1 MTEPLKRP
9 EMKIANVKVTSE
21 DMMYFSLGIDMADF
35 VLPSD
40 RMDYRSDSR
49 AVALVQAIK
58 AGKDLSGQ
66 DFSGVNLKGADIS
79 GGKFEGANFSGACFY
94 KTTAKNCNFADSDF
108 TEAYLENTDFENAN
122 FTGANLKQVYARR
135 LNLDGT
141 QMDEAQRHKLDAL
154 EFLIN
159 QIESGK
165 IDIRCLSKSD
175 LLGLDLRRLDL
186 SKVDLNGIDLS
197 AFDLEGVNL
206 RGAHIDPK
214 QLMSLAGLQHY
225 HKFVATMSEKKIQL
239 ETLKFAKENQAAMT
253 QYAKK
258 QLQDIDKN
266 VYTPKAQLI
275 RPQLKDDKVP
285 ENKPFIPPKKEETDT
300 QEKDEMIPNAPSRV
314 GGKIKKGPKT
324 ILKNRG

>member
-9 EMKIANVKVTSE
+9 EMKIADVKVTSE

-35 VLPSD
+35 ILPSN
-40 RMDYRSDSR
+40 RTDYRSDSR

-94 KTTAKNCNFADSDF
+94 KTTAKNCNFTDSDF

-122 FTGANLKQVYARR
+122 FTGANLKQVYARY

-141 QMDEAQRHKLDAL
+141 QMDEAQRRKLDAL

-275 RPQLKDDKVP
+275 RPRFKDDKVP
-285 ENKPFIPPKKEETDT
+285 ENKLFIPKEETDT